1 MSLLDDAA
9 ALDTSLVPTGT
20 TGADSVWNRFED
32 LLARWSERL
41 NPILVKEARQ
51 ALRSRQF
58 TTTFFLMLAAGWTWS
73 ILGLAMIGPAV
84 YYSADGPTM
93 FLGYHIILALPLM
106 VVAPYAAF
114 HSLSAERQD
123 RTYELVSITA
133 LGATQILSGKL
144 CAVML
149 QMAVYLSA
157 IVPCLAFTY
166 LLRGLDIFTIFLA
179 VFYTVA
185 MSLGLAVVGLLL
197 ATLAASRQRQLGQS
211 VLFALALFGS
221 FWANVVMIS
230 ELTSAGSWNVDQ
242 QGFWEVN
249 LAFATVYV
257 NAFALSFLAARSQL
271 TTVCQNRS
279 TALRVALVVS
289 QLSLFG
295 WFAWGQMRWTG
306 NFQFGLVFCSTLLWT
321 LAGIFMVGESS
332 DLPPRVKRD
341 LPQSLLGRTFLT
353 LFAPGAGTGYLF
365 VIASMLA
372 VTLMASLPYNAIA
385 EQYRSFALSMN
396 VSVPPMSI
404 RTHRDGVFWAGWF
417 ATSYLAIYLG
427 LGRLILEALRRF
439 GEVRLTLRILVN
451 LLLVMLGSGI
461 PWVIQVSNPSTRNLG
476 YTLLQVTNP
485 VWTIWECCTR
495 SLPMDY
501 AVLAIVL
508 PVAALGVMMLNLP
521 SLARELAQVRVVPPG
536 RVQEE
541 DAQLAAEAAGPPQP
555 ASPWG

>member
-9 ALDTSLVPTGT
+9 ALDASLAPASA
-20 TGADSVWNRFED
+20 TGAESTWNRFEA

-58 TTTFFLMLAAGWTWS
+58 TTTFFLMLASGWTWS
-73 ILGLAMIGPAV
+73 ILGLALIGPAV

-93 FLGYHIILALPLM
+93 FLGYHIILAFPLM

-157 IVPCLAFTY
+157 IGPCLAFTY

-221 FWANVVMIS
+221 FWANVAMIS
-230 ELTSAGSWNVDQ
+230 ELTSDASWSLDQ
-242 QGFWEVN
+242 PGFWEVN
-249 LAFATVYV
+249 LAFATFYV

-279 TALRVALVVS
+279 TALRAALVVA

-295 WFAWGQMRWTG
+295 WFAWAQMRWTG

-321 LAGIFMVGESS
+321 LAGMFMVGESS

-341 LPQSLLGRTFLT
+341 LPQSLLGRIFLT

-365 VIASMLA
+365 VLASMVA
-372 VTLMASLPYNAIA
+372 VTLMACLPYDTIA
-385 EQYRSFALSMN
+385 QQFRSFAISMN
-396 VSVPPMSI
+396 VSIPNVVS
-404 RTHRDGVFWAGWF
+404 RSHRDGVFWTGLF

-427 LGRLILEALRRF
+427 LSKLILEALRRF

-451 LLLVMLGSGI
+451 LLLLLLGSGI
-461 PWVIQVSNPSTRNLG
+461 PWVVQVSNPATRNFG
-476 YTLLQVTNP
+476 YTLLQISNP
-485 VWTIWECCTR
+485 VWTLWECCTR
-495 SLPMDY
+495 SVPAEY

-508 PVAALGVMMLNLP
+508 PVSALVVLVLNLP
-521 SLARELAQVRVVPPG
+521 SLARELAQVRVARPG

-541 DAQLAAEAAGPPQP
+541 DAQLAAQAAGPPQP